1 MLTTVPAAMGNT
13 AIILNTPTGMGL
25 RHAPAAEHSDPH
37 SHKHSRK
44 HASAGARVYNA
55 RRPEQTPL
63 YRTVAEHFETW
74 LELAS
79 FRSV

>member
-1 MLTTVPAAMGNT
+1 M
-13 AIILNTPTGMGL
+13 
-25 RHAPAAEHSDPH
+25 HPAAEHSDPH

-44 HASAGARVYNA
+44 HAPKHASAGAQVYNA
-55 RRPEQTPL
+55 RRPEQTLL
-63 YRTVAEHFETW
+63 YRTLAEHFETW